1 MALNLAQLQATAN
14 ASVVR
19 HPTPSSIP
27 ETPAPTPFPGPS
39 FQLVS
44 SIFPQGDP
52 AYNLA
57 LNLST
62 APYLL
67 KKSPDRV
74 FKEVIKLNETIR
86 VGLNPI

>member
-1 MALNLAQLQATAN
+1 MAQNLAQLQATAN

-27 ETPAPTPFPGPS
+27 ESPAPTPFPGPS

-44 SIFPQGDP
+44 ISPQGDP

-57 LNLST
+57 PNLST

-74 FKEVIKLNETIR
+74 FKQVIKLNETIR